1 MPIGFKACLSSESR
15 ALASHRIETQRGPLS
30 LVKFPK
36 EALRYTPPE
45 YSFAYRLDFLPQKVG
60 NCLGCSRCLITPGI
74 STGSGWIHQNSQGGL
89 KFLFRK
95 GLWSIFRQSVPER
108 ADLSLNLLLSSLP
121 SVLKSLILGRL
132 THK

>member
-45 YSFAYRLDFLPQKVG
+45 I
-60 NCLGCSRCLITPGI
+60 LII
-74 STGSGWIHQNSQGGL
+74 YGL
-89 KFLFRK
+89 EFPL
-95 GLWSIFRQSVPER
+95 
-108 ADLSLNLLLSSLP
+108 
-121 SVLKSLILGRL
+121 
-132 THK
+132 